1 MFRIPATDLPAP
13 AATDPADLVPLAD
26 LAAEGFGYGSRY
38 VKTPPDAIDAL
49 AHQLGDQVILD
60 DIGRRCVTRSTA
72 GRMFTERAE
81 AERRQREVQDR
92 NEAQLYATPSAN
104 VPRRGVPAD
113 RIPSDVLPAAAM
125 LQAARDNEP
134 RRRSVL
140 EEALD
145 NDESLTYHPI
155 RNEEQS

>member
-1 MFRIPATDLPAP
+1 MFRIPATDLPSP
-13 AATDPADLVPLAD
+13 AAIDPADLVPLAE
-26 LAAEGFGYGSRY
+26 LVAEGFGYGSPY
-38 VKTPPDAIDAL
+38 VATPRDAIDVL

-92 NEAQLYATPSAN
+92 NEAQRHAMATAN

-113 RIPSDVLPAAAM
+113 RIPPDVLPVSAM

-145 NDESLTYHPI
+145 NGPLTYHSLTAQ
-155 RNEEQS
+155 EEGD